1 MLDYNYYKLILI
13 VVENPSST
21 SEFLK
26 KLAEE
31 KSFHYVNLNLS
42 LSEKL
47 IQIPFE
53 RRWLYVNEMLDE
65 ILRKNNHEVLVV
77 DNTEILFEKHLKL
90 DPVGTLKNISRYKKM
105 IVSVRGVLKDDCLV
119 YARPGEDEYRA
130 WRIKELE
137 FTVLNHKEG

>member
-1 MLDYNYYKLILI
+1 MDYNYYNLILI
-13 VVENPSST
+13 VTQNPSST

-65 ILRKNNHEVLVV
+65 ILRKNKHEVLVV
-77 DNTEILFEKHLKL
+77 DSTEILFEKHLKL
-90 DPVGTLKNISRYKKM
+90 DPG
-105 IVSVRGVLKDDCLV
+105 
-119 YARPGEDEYRA
+119 
-130 WRIKELE
+130 
-137 FTVLNHKEG
+137 